1 MTNRLRTCVF
11 VFLVT
16 ALSGCQQ
23 RPPAQAL
30 QPQQLNQLSAL
41 VAGSNWTRDYCQR
54 SDIPDQQTL
63 MRGALGQAKTRGWN
77 TTQIEPQMLSNAIN
91 QRYAALTKDNQTNAQ
106 KCAALNVAIAP
117 FLNQMRWVRS

>member
-1 MTNRLRTCVF
+1 MTIRISTCVF
-11 VFLVT
+11 VFLAT

-23 RPPAQAL
+23 LSPAQAL

-63 MRGALGQAKTRGWN
+63 MRGALGQAKNRGWN
-77 TTQIEPQMLSNAIN
+77 TAQIDPHELSNAIN
-91 QRYAALTKDNQTNAQ
+91 QRYAALTKDHQTNAQ

-117 FLNQMRWVRS
+117 FLNQMSWVRS

>member
-1 MTNRLRTCVF
+1 MNNRTRICVF
-11 VFLVT
+11 IFMAA

-23 RPPAQAL
+23 HPPAAAL

-63 MRGALGQAKTRGWN
+63 MHGALNQAQKRGWN
-77 TTQIEPQMLSNAIN
+77 TAQIQPQMLNSAIN
-91 QRYAALTKDNQTNAQ
+91 QRYDALTRDNQTNAQ

-117 FLNQMRWVRS
+117 FLNQMRG